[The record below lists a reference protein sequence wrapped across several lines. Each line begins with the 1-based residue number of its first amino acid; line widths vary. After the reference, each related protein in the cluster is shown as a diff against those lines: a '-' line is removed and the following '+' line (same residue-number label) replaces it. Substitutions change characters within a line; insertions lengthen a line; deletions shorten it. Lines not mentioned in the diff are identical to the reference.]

1 MDIIS
6 TLLLAVVSLAIGF
19 VLSTLIHNLRGTG
32 EAADTSELAKSSRY
46 DELVR
51 LWRDRLN
58 ENLILEI
65 EGKALRNVDELNEKQ
80 QKEMVLVSSDLRTF
94 LHIFPKPAQI
104 SESEAFTASFEERPS
119 SFFSTTPEGSLGE
132 QERPSLNPFQVFSR
146 PGPESAAQDASSK
159 SIVAQIDEILQE
171 KLEGTALKDR
181 GIRLV
186 ELPNEGMVV
195 MVGLEKFKD
204 VEDIPNSDIRSV
216 IHAAVEEWEQGGA
229 GTQPY

>member
-1 MDIIS
+1 MDIIW
-6 TLLLAVVSLAIGF
+6 TLILAIVSLAIGF
-19 VLSTLIHNLRGTG
+19 VLSTLIHNLRGAG
-32 EAADTSELAKSSRY
+32 EAGETSELAKSSRNE
-46 DELVR
+46 ELAR

-65 EGKALRNVDELNEKQ
+65 EGKAYRTIDELSEDQ

-94 LHIFPKPAQI
+94 LRIFPKPAQI
-104 SESEAFTASFEERPS
+104 TDSDAFTASFEEGPA
-119 SFFSTTPEGSLGE
+119 SFFSTAPEQSFGE

-146 PGPESAAQDASSK
+146 SGPESPAQEAAWK

-171 KLEGTALKDR
+171 KLEGTAFKDR

-204 VEDIPNSDIRSV
+204 VEDIPNEEIRNV

-229 GTQPY
+229 RSQPY

>member
-1 MDIIS
+1 MDIIW
-6 TLLLAVVSLAIGF
+6 TLILAVVSLAIGF
-19 VLSTLIHNLRGTG
+19 VLSTLIYNLRGAG
-32 EAADTSELAKSSRY
+32 EAGETSELAKSSRNQ
-46 DELVR
+46 ELAR

-65 EGKALRNVDELNEKQ
+65 EGKSYRTVDELSEDQ

-94 LHIFPKPAQI
+94 LRIFPKPAQI
-104 SESEAFTASFEERPS
+104 TDSEAFTASFEEGPS
-119 SFFSTTPEGSLGE
+119 SFFSTTPEGSFGE

-146 PGPESAAQDASSK
+146 SGLELPAQEAASK

-171 KLEGTALKDR
+171 KLEGTAIKDR

-204 VEDIPNSDIRSV
+204 VEDIPNEDIRNV
-216 IHAAVEEWEQGGA
+216 IHAAVEEWEQGG
-229 GTQPY
+229 GHQSY

>member
-1 MDIIS
+1 MDIIW
-6 TLLLAVVSLAIGF
+6 TLILAAVSLAIGF
-19 VLSTLIHNLRGTG
+19 VLSTLIYNLRGAG
-32 EAADTSELAKSSRY
+32 EAGETSELAKSSRNE
-46 DELVR
+46 ELAR

-65 EGKALRNVDELNEKQ
+65 EGKAYRTLDELSEDQ

-94 LHIFPKPAQI
+94 LRIFPKPAQI
-104 SESEAFTASFEERPS
+104 TESDAFSASFEEGPA
-119 SFFSTTPEGSLGE
+119 SFFSATPEQAFGE

-146 PGPESAAQDASSK
+146 SGPESPAQEAAWK

-171 KLEGTALKDR
+171 KLEGTAFKDR

-204 VEDIPNSDIRSV
+204 VEDIPNEDIRNV

-229 GTQPY
+229 RS